1 MEPKMNDRQPPADTI
16 SEHGEIFENLD
27 PSPRL
32 LMGPGPV
39 NVYPSV
45 LRAMAT
51 PMLGQFDPQFTHY
64 MGQVMSLYR
73 RVYRTEN
80 HWAFLI
86 NGTARAGIEACLV
99 SLISPGDRVLVPIFG
114 RFGHLLHEIATRC
127 GAEVVTLETA
137 WGTVFEADALRDA
150 IRRHR
155 PKLVAL
161 VHGDTSTTMAQPLDA
176 IGAICRE
183 FDALLYVDAT
193 ATLGG
198 MPVEVDAWNLD
209 LVSAGLQKCM
219 SGPPG
224 SSPITFNQRAA
235 AVVARR
241 RHIEAGIRAEDVA
254 DAGGA
259 RIQSNY
265 LDLPMLMDYWSPR
278 RLNHHTESTSML
290 YAARECARVVLGEG
304 LERGFARHRTASRA
318 LRAGLEAMKLRL
330 YGDPAHRMTNV
341 TGVYIPAAVEGDK
354 VRRELLSDFA
364 IEIGT
369 SFGPLHGKIWRIG
382 TMGYVCRKDN
392 ILRCLTALE
401 AVLRRNGF
409 AADAGA
415 AVDAAYAV
423 YDHAPA

>member
-1 MEPKMNDRQPPADTI
+1 MNSQNSSTP
-16 SEHGEIFENLD
+16 EIFEDLD
-27 PSPRL
+27 PAPRL

-39 NVYPSV
+39 DVYPRV
-45 LRAMAT
+45 LKALST
-51 PMLGQFDPQFTHY
+51 SMLGQFDPQFTRY
-64 MGQVMSLYR
+64 MGQVMALYR
-73 RVYRTEN
+73 QVYRTEN
-80 HWAFLI
+80 HWTFLV
-86 NGTARAGIEACLV
+86 NGTARAGIEACMV

-114 RFGHLLHEIATRC
+114 RFGHLLHEIAARS
-127 GAEVVTLETA
+127 GAEVITLDTA

-150 IRRHR
+150 IRLHR

-161 VHGDTSTTMAQPLDA
+161 VHGDTSTTMAQPLDEV
-176 IGAICRE
+176 GAICRE
-183 FDALLYVDAT
+183 YDALLYVDAT

-224 SSPITFNQRAA
+224 SSPITLNQRAA
-235 AVVARR
+235 EIIERR
-241 RHIEAGIRAEDVA
+241 RHIEAGIRPEGTD
-254 DAGGA
+254 DAAGP

-265 LDLPMLMDYWSPR
+265 FDLSMLMDYWSPQ

-290 YAARECARVVLGEG
+290 YAARECARAVLDEG
-304 LERGFARHRTASRA
+304 LERGFARHRISSEA
-318 LRAGLEAMKLRL
+318 LRAGLEAMNLRL
-330 YGDPAHRMTNV
+330 YGDSAHRMPNV
-341 TGVYIPAAVEGDK
+341 TGVYIPASVEADK
-354 VRRELLSDFA
+354 VRGELLADFG

-369 SFGPLHGKIWRIG
+369 SFGQLHGKIWRIG
-382 TMGYVCRKDN
+382 TMGYVCRKVN

-415 AVDAAYAV
+415 GVDAACAV
-423 YDHAPA
+423 YDRASA